1 MSLTD
6 LPVAWLFGIILMLT
20 LLSAYFSSSET
31 AMVALNRYRLR
42 HLVKSKHAG
51 ARKANRLLQRPDRLL
66 GVILI
71 GNNLVNFFAAS
82 VATILGLRLFGDSG
96 VVIAPVALT
105 IFFLVFAEVGP
116 KTIAAQNPEPIA
128 FRSAYILQPLLKLL
142 YPGVWFINGMSNF
155 IVKPF
160 LAKTEE
166 SAADGLTFDELRT
179 VVTDGLRMRG
189 RRQNMMLGI
198 LDLEKVTVNDIM
210 VPRSEMLGV
219 DIDDDIED
227 ILAHLANSQ
236 HTRLPIYKDHY
247 KSILGILHLRRLAR
261 YVSTES
267 ITKAELLELSD
278 EPYYVPEATPL
289 HTQLFNFQKEK
300 RRIALVVD
308 EYGDVEGIV
317 TLEDILEEIVGEF
330 TTDFATHM
338 NHIETLGNG
347 EYIID
352 GSALLRDMN
361 RALDWS
367 LPTDGPKTLN
377 GLVLEHLETIPENN
391 LCLQIGDYR
400 LETTQLGDNLVK
412 RVKLALNKTPATHSD
427 DEDSLADTPASV

>member
-1 MSLTD
+1 MSLNTLSVD
-6 LPVAWLFGIILMLT
+6 WLFGIIIVLT

-42 HLVKSKHAG
+42 HLVKQKHDG
-51 ARKANRLLQRPDRLL
+51 AVRANKLLQRPDRLL

-71 GNNLVNFFAAS
+71 GNNLVNFLAAS

-105 IFFLVFAEVGP
+105 IFFLIFAEVGP
-116 KTIAAQNPEPIA
+116 KTIAAQRPEPIA
-128 FRSAYILQPLLKLL
+128 FRSAYILQPLLKLM
-142 YPGVWFINGMSNF
+142 YPGVWFINSISNAL
-155 IVKPF
+155 VKPF
-160 LAKTEE
+160 VPKEGDNVD
-166 SAADGLTFDELRT
+166 DGLTYDELRT
-179 VVTDGLRMRG
+179 VVTDGMRIRG
-189 RRQNMMLGI
+189 RRQDMMVGI
-198 LDLEKVTVNDIM
+198 LDLENVTVNDIM
-210 VPRSEMLGV
+210 VPRSEILGIDV
-219 DIDDDIED
+219 EDDIDET
-227 ILAHLANSQ
+227 LAHLANSQ
-236 HTRLPIYKDHY
+236 HTRLPIYKDNY
-247 KSILGILHLRRLAR
+247 KSILGILHLRRLAK
-261 YVSTES
+261 YVSTDS
-267 ITKAELLELSD
+267 ITKAEMLELSD

-308 EYGDVEGIV
+308 EYGDVQGIV

-338 NHIETLGNG
+338 NNIETLGGG

-352 GSALLRDMN
+352 GSALLRDIN

-377 GLVLEHLETIPENN
+377 GLVLEHLETIPENH
-391 LCLQIGDYR
+391 LCLAIDQY
-400 LETTQLGDNLVK
+400 LMETTQLGDNLVK
-412 RVKLALNKTPATHSD
+412 RVKIYKRSD
-427 DEDSLADTPASV
+427 LSVAPEQPEEASEAS